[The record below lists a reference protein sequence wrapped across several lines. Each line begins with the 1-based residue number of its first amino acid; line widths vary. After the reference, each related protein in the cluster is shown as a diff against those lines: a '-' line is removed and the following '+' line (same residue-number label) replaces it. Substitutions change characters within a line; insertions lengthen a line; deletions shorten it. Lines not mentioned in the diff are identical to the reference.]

1 MAKAVTLKNTNGD
14 ELYPTTTAELVNGLD
29 TEIDDAIAGLYYKPG
44 DVIHWSDS
52 AAYGGPS
59 LSGYLTSSNK
69 DIRFFIPLS
78 KQLDNITSAN
88 LTIMHCLARVPSGG
102 YITGLD
108 LTNNDLITAATDSIH
123 YTIVKEMGGILVK
136 ARATA
141 NWYATNNIP
150 LTLEVLEMRLVL
162 S

>member
-1 MAKAVTLKNTNGD
+1 MAKAVTLKNSNGD
-14 ELYPTTTAELVNGLD
+14 ELYPTTIAELVNGLD
-29 TEIDDAIAGLYYKPG
+29 TEIGDAVADLYYKPG
-44 DVIHWSDS
+44 DVVSWSDS

-59 LSGYLTSSNK
+59 LSGYLTSSYK

-78 KQLDNITSAN
+78 KRLDNITSAN
-88 LTIMHCLARVPSGG
+88 LTIMHCLARIPSGG

-108 LTNNDLITAATDSIH
+108 LTNNNLITAATDSIH
-123 YTIVKEMGGILVK
+123 YTIAKEMGGIIVR

-141 NWYATNNIP
+141 NWYTVNNIP
-150 LTLEVLEMRLVL
+150 LSLEVLEMRLVL